1 MHEES
6 NSREVIPLTFNVL
19 LARERG
25 AGGPG
30 RMKYIP
36 DFRWTPISYQTIGW
50 PRSLGRLFAV
60 LYSNAWSVN
69 INGSSFSFSGTNGIN
84 NFQSNLRQQW
94 LDLIFCTSMDW
105 RQQAGATEIFDRL
118 TVPTHWHLT
127 LLGIWVERFLSPYPV
142 DKLHSLLSFLFFSF
156 FGVRRLESKKN
167 KRWKR
172 QYSLY

>member
-1 MHEES
+1 MR
-6 NSREVIPLTFNVL
+6 NLTLGRLFHWHL
-19 LARERG
+19 SKRKRGRG
-25 AGGPG
+25 AW
-30 RMKYIP
+30 KKKSIP
-36 DFRWTPISYQTIGW
+36 DFRWTPISYQAIGW
-50 PRSLGRLFAV
+50 PRTLGRLF
-60 LYSNAWSVN
+60 LYSNAWSMN

-94 LDLIFCTSMDW
+94 IDLVFCTSMDW

-118 TVPTHWHLT
+118 TVPMHWHLT

-156 FGVRRLESKKN
+156 SGVRQLESKKN